1 MDLTSQYRQY
11 SSHRIIHN
19 GIWYSILCSIPL
31 LSVSLS
37 HLYSLSPMNNRLSP
51 QYSKSL
57 CTLMFGISLIF
68 LSYLFYIYLISINI
82 MSITLSY
89 YMFVSYYI
97 SYSFSYSS
105 SYCYYLPLPLQLVSC
120 YLLSVYVYSII
131 CTVGPI
137 INSLTLYIINSVIV
151 YLNSIVLSV
160 SGLLFS
166 LICCIYWIRD
176 GIREYTSTY
185 MSVIVLISVS
195 LLGILVSESILF
207 ATLFLSLFQPL
218 SSYLYSLEGVYTS
231 DPSSHTYSNTI
242 ILSNSGISLGYVLV
256 IRDVYRLHLLLPLYV
271 WIIALTFLH
280 IQIKEFF
287 NITYYMNESIY
298 VSMFFSLLGLHLFH
312 ILIGILLIGLILWTS
327 CYSRSVPIFTGL
339 QLIVTSHQ
347 LSSTL
352 QLVYWHFVDLL
363 WLIIFYVLYN

>member
-1 MDLTSQYRQY
+1 
-11 SSHRIIHN
+11 
-19 GIWYSILCSIPL
+19 
-31 LSVSLS
+31 
-37 HLYSLSPMNNRLSP
+37 
-51 QYSKSL
+51 
-57 CTLMFGISLIF
+57 
-68 LSYLFYIYLISINI
+68 
-82 MSITLSY
+82 
-89 YMFVSYYI
+89 
-97 SYSFSYSS
+97 
-105 SYCYYLPLPLQLVSC
+105 
-120 YLLSVYVYSII
+120 
-131 CTVGPI
+131 
-137 INSLTLYIINSVIV
+137 
-151 YLNSIVLSV
+151 
-160 SGLLFS
+160 
-166 LICCIYWIRD
+166 
-176 GIREYTSTY
+176 

-327 CYSRSVPIFTGL
+327 CYSRSVLIFNGL

-363 WLIIFYVLYN
+363 WIIIYYTLYN